1 MGLFHCPLGAVGFGD
16 EGCIRCGLCSAATA
30 ERKKAAAE
38 ILRAWIREHGS
49 SRKDIKIQKIAI
61 CGKGGAG
68 KSTATALL
76 SGALAALGSL
86 SYHRHRQL
94 QWWAVAQIGTFC
106 AALAAA
112 LRR

>member
-68 KSTATALL
+68 N
-76 SGALAALGSL
+76 GAAFRRSCCAGVSL